1 MSTDQD
7 PSDQAAAPLFSIS
20 KAHPDA
26 VETAAVLAVLGAA
39 LAPVEPRRNTD
50 RPLAGGWSSYYRT
63 VRPMVPP
70 GPGAWANSNRL
81 N

>member
-1 MSTDQD
+1 MNPDQPD
-7 PSDQAAAPLFSIS
+7 SPSPLVQVT
-20 KAHPDA
+20 KGHPDA
-26 VETAAVLAVLGAA
+26 VELAAAVAVLSAVLTPA
-39 LAPVEPRRNTD
+39 QPRRNTD

-70 GPGAWANSNRL
+70 GPGAWANSYRL